1 MRLSAQPNQP
11 SDKHFWYSME
21 TTVAPEK
28 IWHIWTDVPNWK
40 QWDTGLQSA
49 EISGDFALNATGI
62 ITSLEGRKSKFR
74 IVAFEEGKSYTFKTR
89 LPLGAL
95 YVKRYLETK
104 NGKTVFIHDVR
115 FSGITGGLFAKK
127 FGPKF
132 REMLPDVLKKIN
144 EIAVGK

>member
-1 MRLSAQPNQP
+1 MTLFAQHNQP

-21 TTVAPEK
+21 TTAVPEK
-28 IWHIWTDVPNWK
+28 IWQIWADVPNWN

-49 EISGDFALNATGI
+49 ELSEKLALNATGI

-95 YVKRYLETK
+95 HVKRYLETK
-104 NGKTVFIHDVR
+104 NGKTVFTHDVR

-132 REMLPDVLKKIN
+132 REMLPEVLKRIN
-144 EIAVGK
+144 EIAGEK